1 MKEGDAADKAVAESQ
16 RSTKSRRELAR
27 HDNFEQISPDV
38 GELDER
44 AFDDSMSE
52 DADQTL
58 GLLADLTGAT
68 DRRLRELA
76 KRLAARL
83 MLDVTRRG
91 PARRSGIATIETTRF
106 DAEGDLDVDASIEA
120 IAESF
125 GTAQPLDLDRL
136 RSRRWT
142 KPTTALCLLVD
153 RSGSMSGESLA
164 SAAMGAAA
172 VAWRAPKDY
181 SVLVFAKDVIVAK
194 SQDADKPPESVVDT
208 VLSLRGFGT
217 TDIAGALRIAAEQLA
232 RSRASRK
239 ITVLLSDC
247 RSTVDGDV
255 VAAASAL
262 EELCI
267 IAPESDSDDAEV
279 LARSCGA
286 KWTTVSG
293 PSTVGEAI
301 AAVLD
306 R

>member
-1 MKEGDAADKAVAESQ
+1 MAESQ

-27 HDNFEQISPDV
+27 HDNFEQISPEV
-38 GELDER
+38 GELDEQ
-44 AFDDSMSE
+44 AFDDSM
-52 DADQTL
+52 ADNADETL

-68 DRRLRELA
+68 DRKLRELA
-76 KRLAARL
+76 RRLAGRL

-91 PARRSGIATIETTRF
+91 PSRRSGIGRIETTRF
-106 DAEGDLDVDASIEA
+106 DPDGDLDVDASIEP
-120 IAESF
+120 IAEVF
-125 GTAQPLDLDRL
+125 GTGAPIDLDRL

-142 KPTTALCLLVD
+142 RPTTAFCLLVD

-172 VAWRAPKDY
+172 VAWRAPTDY

-194 SQDADKPPESVVDT
+194 SQDADKPAESVVDA

-217 TDIAGALRIAAEQLA
+217 TDVAGALRIAAEQLA

-247 RSTVDGDV
+247 RSTVEGN
-255 VAAASAL
+255 VAAAAAAL
-262 EELCI
+262 DELCI
-267 IAPESDSDDAEV
+267 IAPQSDSEDAEA

-286 KWTTVSG
+286 RWTTVSG
-293 PSTVGEAI
+293 PSAIPEAI
-301 AAVLD
+301 ASVLD